1 MWTFK
6 EWASKWLQIFNR
18 YFLFVPAEC
27 LIEERDRALDKL
39 GVLNQKIQEYME
51 MEKKYELLQKEKE
64 SILKD
69 LQLAYRVIGK

>member
-1 MWTFK
+1 
-6 EWASKWLQIFNR
+6 
-18 YFLFVPAEC
+18 VPAEC